1 MSSGLQGA
9 TLPHAAEGVSG
20 VGVPRA
26 GVAAGPAC
34 WRRSARGCAS
44 EEPFRPVPFAVLPAR
59 PALESLA
66 PLGQSSVPAAGLC
79 LRARAPQSASNVAV
93 AAPCTLSGA
102 RRPRLL
108 SARPHPGACR
118 TVRPHTWAALA
129 HSLGGVQGRC
139 QGRKSRCPCPGCPVP
154 LVMQAQAVL
163 VFFLFLSS

>member
-102 RRPRLL
+102 
-108 SARPHPGACR
+108 CR

-129 HSLGGVQGRC
+129 HSPGGVQGRC

>member
-1 MSSGLQGA
+1 MSSGLWGA

-20 VGVPRA
+20 DRVPRA

-34 WRRSARGCAS
+34 WRCSAHGCAS
-44 EEPFRPVPFAVLPAR
+44 EEPFRPVPFAVLLAR
-59 PALESLA
+59 PTLKSLA

-79 LRARAPQSASNVAV
+79 LRARAPQSGSNAAV
-93 AAPCTLSGA
+93 AAPCTLSGV

-108 SARPHPGACR
+108 SAGPHPGACR

-129 HSLGGVQGRC
+129 HSPGGVQGRC
-139 QGRKSRCPCPGCPVP
+139 RGRKSRCPCPGCPVP
-154 LVMQAQAVL
+154 PGTQAQATL